1 MSEPQPS
8 YELQVSA
15 SAART
20 IQLKLPEGVA
30 AAVIEF
36 ITGSLLANPRRVG
49 KELRN
54 ELSGVH
60 SARRGAFRVLC
71 EIDDQ
76 LRLVTVLRIEH
87 RADVYR
93 PR

>member
-1 MSEPQPS
+1 VSEPQA

-15 SAART
+15 SAARI
-20 IQLKLPEGVA
+20 IQLKLPEAVA

-36 ITGSLLANPRRVG
+36 ITGSLLDNPRRVG
-49 KELRN
+49 TELRN
-54 ELSGVH
+54 ELAGVH
-60 SARRGAFRVLC
+60 SARRGAFRVLY

-76 LRLVTVLRIEH
+76 LGLVTVLRVDH